1 MFYLKNTP
9 KNQIFGEWKITKGL
23 KSTPISELYR
33 FQNLRAI
40 LSVLL
45 KLRST
50 SRILKIST
58 RKINCNYKRNNSLM
72 KITYYTFLD

>member
-40 LSVLL
+40 LSVSAA
-45 KLRST
+45 KVT
-50 SRILKIST
+50 KYFT
-58 RKINCNYKRNNSLM
+58 HPQN
-72 KITYYTFLD
+72 

>member
-9 KNQIFGEWKITKGL
+9 KNQIFGEQKITKGL

-40 LSVLL
+40 LSVNAAEVM
-45 KLRST
+45 KYST
-50 SRILKIST
+50 HPQ
-58 RKINCNYKRNNSLM
+58 N
-72 KITYYTFLD
+72 